1 MSVSRDTSASSQNWE
16 NVKLARQGA
25 HGKEG
30 ILWGMGLL
38 SHVASPTSKF
48 TIPKDMSN
56 LSCVFR
62 DLWKM
67 LCSSVPISSGSL
79 KAQKR
84 FKGEKEVKR
93 RQKWVSWWLDFS
105 FLSVLGNWHG
115 LIRPTSGGCA
125 SSKHRSLDT
134 EGKCDRFTFTQKLT
148 TFHLHNKYYRSGQCS
163 GVEHFSEVVK
173 TKRSTIL
180 L

>member
-148 TFHLHNKYYRSGQCS
+148 TFHLHNKYYRSGQRS